1 MTKVA
6 GSRYIGNVRV
16 ASSRSYTGNVRVAN
30 SSSSFTGNK
39 KRLKV
44 TATQVMSG
52 LLAAKA
58 SQVMKKVASSSYT
71 GNNMVASSCYRCNAA
86 QVMC

>member
-30 SSSSFTGNK
+30 SSSFTGK
-39 KRLKV
+39 DKGCR
-44 TATQVMSG
+44 
-52 LLAAKA
+52 
-58 SQVMKKVASSSYT
+58 
-71 GNNMVASSCYRCNAA
+71 
-86 QVMC
+86 